1 MDVQV
6 GDVVMLTETVH
17 YRGFRVSAHAAAAHL
32 VRGEQAGAVGFH
44 GQVVDGV
51 SGLVPAGVPV
61 RVQVHGLDGF
71 GAGGELDFGHGEVG
85 LAQALPEVVGD
96 RVVQYRAAVVSE

>member
-6 GDVVMLTETVH
+6 GDVVMLTEAVH
-17 YRGFRVSAHAAAAHL
+17 HRGFRVCAHAAAAHL
-32 VRGEQAGAVGFH
+32 VRGEQAGAVGGFH

-71 GAGGELDFGHGEVG
+71 GAGGELNFGMV
-85 LAQALPEVVGD
+85 
-96 RVVQYRAAVVSE
+96 R